1 VNLPLK
7 PWLKRALFAV
17 VAGAAVYLFLPRLL
31 AAIGAGVGAVLYVLV
46 CVLGIC
52 ILPYFVMWF
61 FGFAYW
67 FVKPYFRAWHINH
80 IRNNRLL
87 KEAADRGKFF

>member
-1 VNLPLK
+1 M
-7 PWLKRALFAV
+7 FAV

-67 FVKPYFRAWHINH
+67 FAKPYFRAWHINH

-87 KEAADRGKFF
+87 KEAADRGKFY